1 MSEIGH
7 NRPPSQIETVVEV
20 TDSLNCWLRDHP
32 VIQDEAS
39 ARDAKLLIDRA
50 KLGGKDLDDERTKQV
65 KPLND
70 QVAEINERYRQ
81 PRDLLKKVTDELL
94 RRVVDF
100 IAREE
105 AIRIKAAEEARQ
117 KAETAERLAR
127 EAEAREQEVK
137 DDAAQGA
144 VVDVLE
150 ASQDADSAF
159 SEYRLLD
166 RQRALAERQSKV
178 RIGGGFGRALSL
190 RAKETLT
197 VTDACAAIT
206 TLGVTPDI
214 TAAIIKAARSYR
226 TITGELPPGIEST
239 TERTA

>member
-1 MSEIGH
+1 MAEAGH
-7 NRPPSQIETVVEV
+7 NQPPDMTVTAAEV
-20 TDSLNCWLRDHP
+20 AASLNDWMKDNP
-32 VIQDEAS
+32 TVPDADK
-39 ARDAKLLIDRA
+39 ARDAKILLDRS
-50 KLGGKDLDDERTKQV
+50 KLCLKDIEDERTKQV

-70 QVAEINERYRQ
+70 KVEEINDYYR
-81 PRDLLKKVTDELL
+81 PTKSLLKKVTDELL
-94 RRVVDF
+94 RRLVDF

-117 KAETAERLAR
+117 KAEAAERLAR

-197 VTDACAAIT
+197 VTDACTAIT

-214 TAAIIKAARSYR
+214 AAAIIKASRSYR
-226 TITGELPPGIEST
+226 TITGELPNGVEST